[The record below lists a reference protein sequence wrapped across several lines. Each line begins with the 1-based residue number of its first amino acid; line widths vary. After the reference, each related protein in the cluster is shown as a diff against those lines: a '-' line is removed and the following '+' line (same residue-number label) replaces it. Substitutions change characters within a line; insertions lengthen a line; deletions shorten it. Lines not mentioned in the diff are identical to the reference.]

1 MFLGDV
7 CKRKPWREG
16 EERLSDREFQSF
28 SNSYSSVSKRQK
40 RGEAAEASDMQVCKN
55 DAVWGPLSPQ
65 KPNTAPFWGPLNP
78 QKPTRRRFWRLIF
91 PPKAQHGTV
100 LGPLSLSK
108 PTRRHFGDKVSHQI
122 SHGGPAHFFVF
133 FNLVNLVVG
142 PAHFFVFFGFFKVN
156 LVWFK

>member
-1 MFLGDV
+1 MSTGAREWVTMAWLFWVFERSGLCFLGMFA
-7 CKRKPWREG
+7 KGNRGERERKDCQIE
-16 EERLSDREFQSF
+16 SF
-28 SNSYSSVSKRQK
+28 KVLVTVTYSSVSKRQK

-55 DAVWGPLSPQ
+55 DVVWGPLSPQ

-108 PTRRHFGDKVSHQI
+108 PTRRRFGDKVSHQI
-122 SHGGPAHFFVF
+122 SHGGPAHFLSF
-133 FNLVNLVVG
+133 LT
-142 PAHFFVFFGFFKVN
+142 
-156 LVWFK
+156 

>member
-65 KPNTAPFWGPLNP
+65 KPNTAPFWDH
-78 QKPTRRRFWRLIF
+78 F
-91 PPKAQHGTV
+91 PYQSPHDAV
-100 LGPLSLSK
+100 LGTKFPTKFPTLDPPIFLSFL
-108 PTRRHFGDKVSHQI
+108 VS
-122 SHGGPAHFFVF
+122 
-133 FNLVNLVVG
+133 L
-142 PAHFFVFFGFFKVN
+142 K
-156 LVWFK
+156 